1 MAAPPVDILVV
12 DDHPQSLVALRSVLE
27 CDDYNVVTAT
37 SGTEALKRVLE
48 HDFAVILLDVFMPQ
62 MDGYDV
68 AKVIKQRARS
78 RHTPIIFLTAAGAD
92 VGLVYRGYSVG
103 AVDCLSKPI
112 DADVLRAKIDTFA
125 ALFRKDL
132 RIQEQ
137 AAALREADRRARER
151 ELAEL
156 RISSQQRY
164 RNLAEAIP
172 QIVWTSDSTGGLTY
186 VSRRWADYTGQGFD
200 QARAW
205 GWLDAVHPLDARRYT
220 DAWERATAT
229 SEVLELEVRLRRADG
244 VYRWHLSRAVPEQAA
259 HGATIGWL
267 GTHTDI
273 DDRRRAS
280 DLAEEAVRARDE
292 FLSIASHELRTPL
305 TTLNLRLEGMAS
317 QIARDDHTGFARKIE
332 SARRQGARLMSLV
345 DSLLDVSRITTGHL
359 TLQREAFDLAD
370 AAREVVDGFSED
382 AARARCPLALE
393 VRSRAVGCWDR
404 MRIEQILQNLLA
416 NAIKYAP
423 DAPIEVTVDAADRRG
438 VVAVCDRGQGVSE
451 ADVERIFA
459 RFERA
464 VPMIKYGGLG
474 LGLFVA
480 KQIAEA
486 HGGAISVAPTPGG
499 GATFRVELPLQQP

>member
-1 MAAPPVDILVV
+1 M
-12 DDHPQSLVALRSVLE
+12 
-27 CDDYNVVTAT
+27 
-37 SGTEALKRVLE
+37 
-48 HDFAVILLDVFMPQ
+48 
-62 MDGYDV
+62 
-68 AKVIKQRARS
+68 
-78 RHTPIIFLTAAGAD
+78 
-92 VGLVYRGYSVG
+92 
-103 AVDCLSKPI
+103 
-112 DADVLRAKIDTFA
+112 LRAKLDIFA
-125 ALFRKDL
+125 ALFRKDQ

-137 AAALREADRRARER
+137 ADALREADRRVRER

-172 QIVWTSDSTGGLTY
+172 QIVWTADSTGGVTY
-186 VSRRWADYTGQGFD
+186 FSQRWADYTGQGFD

-205 GWLDAVHPLDARRYT
+205 GWLGAVHPLDARKYT
-220 DAWERATAT
+220 EAWERASAT
-229 SEVLELEVRLRRADG
+229 SSVLELEVRLRRAVG
-244 VYRWHLSRAVPEQAA
+244 GLLGHRAREVPPEDPD
-259 HGATIGWL
+259 GATIGWL

-305 TTLNLRLEGMAS
+305 TTLNLRLEGLAA
-317 QIARDDHTGFARKIE
+317 QVARGDHDGFPRKIE
-332 SARRQGARLMSLV
+332 SAQRQAARLMTLV

-382 AARARCPLALE
+382 AARARCPIALDIK
-393 VRSRAVGCWDR
+393 AHAIGNWDR

-423 DAPIEVTVDAADRRG
+423 HAPIDITVDAADRRG
-438 VVAVCDRGQGVSE
+438 VVAVMDRGQGVSE

-464 VPMIKYGGLG
+464 VPTIKYGGLG

-499 GATFRVELPLQQP
+499 GATFRVELPLQQ